1 MANLDFPQK
10 MEKAKQRI
18 KSPEHMLGS
27 GLLQPSTSTNSGSR
41 KLMAYTQRTHALCM
55 IHSEKEIVGTGFENR
70 FGDESSSIEKVETD
84 CQVIAKISK
93 FSKAPEHHY
102 WLILQD
108 LTSNR
113 LFIKERKAYKNTTE
127 SYGWLNNNNKMDS
140 YRVGSMI
147 PEGTII
153 KKSIAYDD
161 FNNRKDGVNL
171 RTGYW
176 ALDGNME
183 DSVLISDVASD
194 KMVVTLIKPVQIPMN
209 ENDIPL
215 NLYGNDDFYKI
226 IPDVGQDIDHNHGI
240 LIGLRKEKKEESL
253 FMQSI
258 ERLKKPLM
266 SDDKYITH
274 GKVIDIDIY
283 CNNPEGLDSPYC
295 EQLKYYYEESMRVA
309 KEFIAVLTP
318 YVASGFKLDYQLE
331 KQFALS
337 KRIVNKDKFI
347 DKKLFSNIILKIY
360 VLEELKLN
368 VGDKVSNRYG
378 GKGVISA
385 IVPQH
390 MMPQDEVTGEYL
402 DMILNS
408 STMYNREN
416 PGQLFETSLNHIS
429 AEICRFI
436 GTGVL
441 SPKEA
446 IDMVLDFVEIVSP
459 SQHAVLKDW
468 FGRLDEADIRIFL
481 DSLVT
486 DGNILISA
494 LPITEAMNIDKLNA
508 LYKRFSFIKP
518 RKYKVPMTDSN
529 GQVRYVLTRRPI
541 VAGKQYTFR
550 LKQYAEE
557 KFSATSLSATN
568 VRNEN
573 VKSKASRDY
582 RELYSNTPIR
592 AGSMEIDNLNH
603 MGSEYVVTTLML
615 HSLSPNGRRLVEA
628 FYTGD
633 PYTVDIKLD
642 QDSSNRS
649 VEIVNAYLKTM
660 GLRLKFIKRKK
671 CKAKAVKFNVLNFSP
686 DVKKPAVFFNNEDNF
701 DFVSDFKQR
710 IEYQEKKKKKVLRF
724 DAIKFWD
731 DPQ

>member
-18 KSPEHMLGS
+18 KTAEQILGS

-70 FGDESSSIEKVETD
+70 FGDESSSIEKVESD

-93 FSKAPEHHY
+93 FSKAPEHQY
-102 WLILQD
+102 WLILRD
-108 LTSNR
+108 LTEKK
-113 LFIKERKAYKNTTE
+113 LYIKERKAYKHVTE
-127 SYGWLNNNNKMDS
+127 SYGWLNNNSTMDS
-140 YRVGSMI
+140 YTVGSMI
-147 PEGTII
+147 SKDTII

-161 FNNRKDGVNL
+161 FNNRKDGINL
-171 RTGYW
+171 NVGYF

-183 DSVLISDVASD
+183 DSAIISDVAAEN
-194 KMVVTLIKPVQIPMN
+194 MVVTLIKPVQIPMN

-215 NLYGNDDFYKI
+215 NLYGDDNCYKI
-226 IPDVGQDIDHNHGI
+226 IPDIGQDINPENGI
-240 LIGLRKEKKEESL
+240 LIALRKEKKEESL
-253 FMQSI
+253 FMQSV

-274 GKVIDIDIY
+274 GKVIDIDIC
-283 CNNPEGLDSPYC
+283 CNNPDGLDSPYS
-295 EQLKYYYEESMRVA
+295 EQLKYYYEESLRVA
-309 KEFIAVLTP
+309 KEFIAILTP
-318 YVASGFKLDYQLE
+318 YVANGFKLEYALQ

-347 DKKLFSNIILKIY
+347 DKKLFSNIILKLY

-368 VGDKVSNRYG
+368 VGDKISNRYG
-378 GKGVISA
+378 GKGVVSS
-385 IVPQH
+385 IVPQNL
-390 MMPQDEVTGEYL
+390 MPKDEITGEYL
-402 DMILNS
+402 DLILNS

-429 AEICRFI
+429 SEICRLI

-441 SPKEA
+441 TPQESV
-446 IDMVLDFVEIVSP
+446 DMVLDFIEIVSP
-459 SQHAVLKDW
+459 SQHAKLKEW
-468 FGRLDEADIRIFL
+468 FERIDEADIKIFL
-481 DSLVT
+481 ESLVQ

-494 LPITEAMNIDKLNA
+494 LPITEAMNIDKLDA
-508 LYKRFSFIKP
+508 LYKRFTFIEP
-518 RKYKVPMTDSN
+518 HYCKVPMFDSN
-529 GQVRYVLTRRPI
+529 GNIRYVRTRRSI

-592 AGSMEIDNLNH
+592 AGSMEIDDLNH

-642 QDSSNRS
+642 KDSSNRS

-660 GLRLKFIKRKK
+660 GLKLKFFKRKK
-671 CKAKAVKFNVLNFSP
+671 SKQKVANFHAVNFDP
-686 DVKKPAVFFNNEDNF
+686 DAKKPAVFFNTEEGF
-701 DFVSDFKQR
+701 DFVKDFEER
-710 IEYQEKKKKKVLRF
+710 REYQERKKKKAVRF
-724 DAIKFWD
+724 NAIKFWD
-731 DPQ
+731 NPQ